1 MAYQGRFLGAAEDI
15 GRLGFVLEGEG
26 ARFLFDYGLEPD
38 KPPLYPLEAPPIDRV
53 FLTHAHLD
61 HSGMLPWLAA
71 RYDASIHCTPPSAD
85 VATILHRDSLKVARL
100 EGFPEP
106 YADKDIDATMGL
118 YDLMDFQYPRPL
130 GHWTAR
136 LHTAGHIPGASQVE
150 LKSQSM
156 TMVFTG
162 DLYTK
167 EQRLVYPA
175 KQTRCD
181 VLFMESTYA
190 GREHPEREEVE
201 KEFLDFA
208 ADVRS
213 RGGVLLVAAFAVG
226 RAQEIAMV
234 LQGKGFNVWL
244 DGMARAVAKVYA
256 QHPQYL
262 ADPSRYLR
270 ALGEV
275 KDVRN
280 HRGRSVALQEA
291 DVIISTGG
299 MMDGGPILW
308 YLDHLRNDSKS
319 AVALTGYQ
327 APGTNGRKLLDDG
340 HIDFDLKDPGKTIH
354 KIHCEVRKFDFS
366 AHAGHT
372 DLVDFARNTGAEEI
386 VLFHGDQREKLVD
399 DLSDFATVKL
409 PVRGEHF
416 EVGK

>member
-100 EGFPEP
+100 EGYPEP
-106 YADKDIDATMGL
+106 YQDKDIDATMGL
-118 YDLMDFQYPRPL
+118 YDLMDFQHPRPL

-150 LKSQSM
+150 LASQSM
-156 TMVFTG
+156 RMVFTG
-162 DLYTK
+162 DLYTRD
-167 EQRLVYPA
+167 QRLVYA
-175 KQTRCD
+175 AQQTRCD

-190 GREHPEREEVE
+190 GREHPAREDVE

-208 ADVRS
+208 ADVRQ
-213 RGGVLLVAAFAVG
+213 RGGILLVAAFAVG
-226 RAQEIAMV
+226 RAQELCMV

-244 DGMARAVAKVYA
+244 DGMSRAVAKVYV
-256 QHPQYL
+256 QHPAYL
-262 ADPSRYLR
+262 TDPSKYMR

-299 MMDGGPILW
+299 MMDGGPILF
-308 YLDHLRNDSKS
+308 YLDHVRNDPKS

-327 APGTNGRKLLDDG
+327 AHGTNGRKLLAEG
-340 HIDFDLKDPGKTIH
+340 AVDFDLKDPGKAAH
-354 KIHCEVRKFDFS
+354 KIHCEVRQFDLS
-366 AHAGHT
+366 AHAGHQ

-409 PVRGEHF
+409 PKRGEEF
-416 EVGK
+416 TVGR

>member
-1 MAYQGRFLGAAEDI
+1 MTYTGRFLGSCEDI

-26 ARFLFDYGLEPD
+26 SRFLLDYGLEPD
-38 KPPLYPLEAPPIDRV
+38 KPPQYPLEAPPIDRV

-85 VATILHRDSLKVARL
+85 VATILHRDSLKIARS

-106 YADKDIDATMGL
+106 YGDKDIDATMGL
-118 YDLMDFQYPRPL
+118 YDLMDFRYPRQL
-130 GHWTAR
+130 GKFAAS
-136 LHTAGHIPGASQVE
+136 LHTAGHIPGAAQVE
-150 LKSQSM
+150 LKTDAM
-156 TMVFTG
+156 TIVFTG

-181 VLFMESTYA
+181 TLFMESTYA
-190 GREHPEREEVE
+190 GREHPEREDVE
-201 KEFLDFA
+201 KEFVDFA
-208 ADVRS
+208 ADVRQ
-213 RGGVLLVAAFAVG
+213 RGGILLVAAFAVG

-244 DGMARAVAKVYA
+244 DGMARSVAKVYA
-256 QHPQYL
+256 QHPTYL
-262 ADPSRYLR
+262 ANPSLYMR

-291 DVIISTGG
+291 DVIITTGG
-299 MMDGGPILW
+299 MMDGGPILF
-308 YLDHLRNDSKS
+308 YLDHIRNDPKS

-327 APGTNGRKLLDDG
+327 AEGTNGRKLLADG
-340 HIDFDLKDPGKTIH
+340 TVDFDLRQAGKMVH
-354 KIHCEVRKFDFS
+354 KIHCEVKTFDFS
-366 AHAGHT
+366 AHAGHK
-372 DLVDFARNTGAEEI
+372 DLVHFARNTGAEEI
-386 VLFHGDQREKLVD
+386 VLFHGDKRENLVS
-399 DLSDFATVKL
+399 DLSDFATVRL
-409 PVRGEHF
+409 PLKGDTF
-416 EVGK
+416 EIGK

>member
-1 MAYQGRFLGAAEDI
+1 MAWQGRFLGAAEDI
-15 GRLGFVLEGEG
+15 GRLGFVMEGEG

-85 VATILHRDSLKVARL
+85 VATILHRDSLKVARS

-106 YADKDIDATMGL
+106 YGDEDIEATMGL
-118 YDLMDFQYPRPL
+118 YDLMDFQHPRPL
-130 GHWTAR
+130 GRFTAR

-150 LKSQSM
+150 LKTDNL

-162 DLYTK
+162 DLYTR
-167 EQRLVYPA
+167 EQRLVYAA

-190 GREHPEREEVE
+190 GREHPPREQVERELL
-201 KEFLDFA
+201 EFA
-208 ADVRS
+208 EDVRN
-213 RGGVLLVAAFAVG
+213 RGGILLIPAFAVG

-234 LQGKGFNVWL
+234 LQGRGFNVWL

-256 QHPQYL
+256 QHPKYL
-262 ADPSRYLR
+262 ADPGRYMR
-270 ALGEV
+270 AIGEV
-275 KDVRN
+275 KDIRN

-299 MMDGGPILW
+299 MMDGGPILF
-308 YLDHLRNDSKS
+308 YLDHVRNDPKS
-319 AVALTGYQ
+319 AVAITGYQ
-327 APGTNGRKLLDDG
+327 AHGTNGRKLLETG
-340 HIDFDLKDPGKTIH
+340 EVDFDLRDAGKAVH
-354 KIHCEVRKFDFS
+354 KVRCEVRQFDFS
-366 AHAGHT
+366 AHAGHQ
-372 DLVDFARNTGAEEI
+372 DLVDFARQTGAEEI

-399 DLSDFATVKL
+399 DLSDFATVRL